1 MLGLAA
7 PLVLR
12 GRTTVR
18 KRHRGRRGDAS
29 IIVADAH
36 RRGGVAKLTDFLPA
50 LANCSRMTDSASVYD
65 RRKARFEA
73 TIPRYRSLLPDE
85 S

>member
-7 PLVLR
+7 PLALR

-36 RRGGVAKLTDFLPA
+36 RRRGVAKLTDFLPA
-50 LANCSRMTDSASVYD
+50 LANCSRMTDSASIYD
-65 RRKARFEA
+65 RCKAGFAA
-73 TIPRYRSLLPDE
+73 TIPRHRPLPP
-85 S
+85 SG